1 MRSNKL
7 KDFIREEFIGLNVL
21 VYRCGIKS
29 LEGIYGNII
38 DETKNTFVIETGN
51 KRLIVPKAI
60 SKFLFFYNGYIIF
73 VDGKLINKRPWERI
87 KIKIVKK
94 V

>member
-1 MRSNKL
+1 MKL
-7 KDFIREEFIGLNVL
+7 NKDFIKEEFIGLYIE
-21 VYRCGIKS
+21 VYRSKIKS
-29 LEGIYGNII
+29 LEGIYGKII
-38 DETKNTFVIETGN
+38 DETKNTFLLETESGR
-51 KRLIVPKAI
+51 KIVPKDS

-73 VDGKLINKRPWERI
+73 VDGKLINKRPWDRL